1 MLYYPNMAKVL
12 AFVNQKGGVGKTTS
26 AINVASFLALD
37 GHKVLLIDS
46 DPQANATS
54 GIGIDPRKLERGVYD
69 VIIGQQQMR
78 DALFQSPVENLH
90 IVPATIA
97 LAGASVEL
105 VGLSQREYRLQQ
117 ALQAVLPYYDYVI
130 IDCPPSL
137 ELLTINALVAA
148 EEVVIPVQCEYYAL
162 EGLTQL
168 LNTIELIQGNLKPEL
183 KVKGIVLTMF
193 DKRNKLSLEIV
204 QEIKQNLPHRIF
216 ETIIPR
222 NVKLAEAPSYGKPI
236 VHYDSW
242 SKGSRAYRQL
252 TDEIKQ

>member
-1 MLYYPNMAKVL
+1 MAKVY

-37 GHKVLLIDS
+37 GFRVLLVDS
-46 DPQANATS
+46 DPQANSTS
-54 GIGIDPRKLERGVYD
+54 GIGIDPRKLEKGVYD
-69 VIIGQQQMR
+69 VIIGQQAMA
-78 DALFQSPVENLH
+78 DTLFQSPVERLH

-105 VGLSQREYRLQQ
+105 VNVERREYRLQQ
-117 ALQAVLPYYDYVI
+117 AIQTVLPYYDYII

-137 ELLTINALVAA
+137 ELLTVNALVATH
-148 EEVVIPVQCEYYAL
+148 EVIIPVQCEYYAL

-168 LNTIELIQGNLKPEL
+168 LNTIKLIQENLHPKL
-183 KVKGIVLTMF
+183 TVKGVVLTMF
-193 DKRNKLSLEIV
+193 DKRNKLSQEIV
-204 QEIKQNLPHRIF
+204 NEIKKNLPHKIF
-216 ETIIPR
+216 NTIIPR

-236 VHYDSW
+236 VFYDSW